1 MKEITTVQ
9 SSEEQLHQPFLEAK
23 LNKELVRKH
32 FDRHARE
39 YDQYAEVQRDMGQKL
54 LEAVDLQHGRR
65 RFRKVLEI
73 GCGTGHLTRI
83 MSTQFPRPDAYTAID
98 LSPEM
103 IEVAK
108 SKLGERAREMTFIAG
123 DAEALSAEIAA
134 AHPGA
139 YDLIISNATFQW
151 FNNPIQTIRT
161 YLKCLQPGGILAF
174 ATFGPDTFFEL
185 HDSFAFAE
193 STLGLKPQYHGQPYP
208 GSELWRQV
216 DSDETVTIQ
225 QWDEEYLQV
234 TYPNVRD
241 FLYQIKRIGAG
252 NAMDSRE
259 EPGIRTGKELFR
271 RMEKRY
277 AERHAAS
284 NGGIQATYHILTAII
299 AKTD

>member
-1 MKEITTVQ
+1 MKKIRMVIQ
-9 SSEEQLHQPFLEAK
+9 SPDAQ

-54 LEAVDLQHGRR
+54 LEAVDLRHSRR
-65 RFRKVLEI
+65 RFRNIMEI
-73 GCGTGHLTRI
+73 GCGTGHLTR
-83 MSTQFPRPDAYTAID
+83 MLSSQFPPPDAYTAID
-98 LSPEM
+98 LSPAM
-103 IEVAK
+103 IEVTS
-108 SKLGERAREMTFIAG
+108 SKLGERAQRMTFIAG
-123 DAEALSAEIAA
+123 DAEAISADMAA
-134 AHPGA
+134 TNPGA
-139 YDLIISNATFQW
+139 FDLIISNATFQW
-151 FNNPIQTIRT
+151 FNDPIRTVRT

-193 STLGLKPQYHGQPYP
+193 STLGMKPRYHGQPYP
-208 GSELWRQV
+208 DSEQWRQV
-216 DSDETVTIQ
+216 DSDEAVTVQ
-225 QWDEEYLQV
+225 QWDEEHLQV
-234 TYPNVRD
+234 IYLNVRD

-277 AERHAAS
+277 AERYTAPD
-284 NGGIQATYHILTAII
+284 GGIQATYHVYTGILM
-299 AKTD
+299 KRV